1 MCLGHK
7 GVALRNGDDNCQQI
21 VGWTDTNSQGVAD
34 VHSFFIVNFGVS
46 ESKSAPLLAGCPI
59 LKRCVRTPG

>member
-1 MCLGHK
+1 MCPGHK

-34 VHSFFIVNFGVS
+34 VHSFFIVNFGFS
-46 ESKSAPLLAGCPI
+46 ESKSAVLLAGAGCP
-59 LKRCVRTPG
+59 L